1 MEEFMTR
8 AEFIFSI
15 FFIFSLATGLQAD
28 VGVPVDGFPNW
39 SERMIHVLVNR
50 ARSAPAEDLA
60 GCSSC
65 PDAHCYTPQPA
76 LAWNK
81 NLAHTARFHA
91 TNLTSAGCGIQHD
104 SPCVLESD
112 IGTTYPESCDGSV
125 FCGCVG
131 GTATCNE
138 LSNSSTWDRLTLFGV
153 NGGYRGENIASNAD
167 PFNIFYLWLWESSS
181 SSMCEFTMEN
191 GHRYNILS
199 DNYTHIG
206 VGQDGNYTVQDFWSI
221 TPAPQKIPSGA
232 HYPQSGSS
240 IAFRANWY
248 DAQRP
253 NHAQVN
259 INGTLHTM
267 AVERGSEGNATYLYE
282 TAIGDSCLQYYFR
295 FIDSTG
301 DVVTYPSTGAF
312 GINCTNDWTDSRP
325 ATRSIPAASPVI
337 PLLLMDQ

>member
-1 MEEFMTR
+1 MEKIVTR
-8 AEFIFSI
+8 AALITSVFFIFSI
-15 FFIFSLATGLQAD
+15 ATKLQAD
-28 VGVPVDGFPNW
+28 VGVPVDGFPTW

-50 ARSAPAEDLA
+50 ARSAPAEDLS

-65 PDAHCYTPQPA
+65 PDAHCYTPQPP
-76 LAWNK
+76 LAWNED
-81 NLAHTARFHA
+81 LAHAARFHA
-91 TNLTSAGCGIQHD
+91 TNLTSSGCGMQHD
-104 SPCVLESD
+104 SPCELESD
-112 IGTTYPESCDGSV
+112 IGATYPGSCDGSV
-125 FCGCVG
+125 SCGCVG
-131 GTATCNE
+131 GTATCNGP
-138 LSNSSTWDRLTLFGV
+138 SNSSTWDRLAAFGV
-153 NGGYRGENIASNAD
+153 SGGYRGENIAGNGD
-167 PFNIFYLWLWESSS
+167 PFNIFYQWLWESSS
-181 SSMCEFTMEN
+181 SSSCGFTIEN

-253 NHAQVN
+253 NRAQVN

-267 AVERGSEGNATYLYE
+267 AIECGSEGNATYLYE
-282 TAIGDSCLQYYFR
+282 TAIGDGCLQYYFR
-295 FIDSTG
+295 FIDSAG
-301 DVVTYPSTGAF
+301 DVVTYPGTGAF

-325 ATRSIPAASPVI
+325 ATRPMPAASPVI
-337 PLLLMDQ
+337 PLLLLDQ